1 MPSREWIFPPLPFL
15 FCEDLMSNTVRLI
28 GYAVLA
34 SLILGYICFSNMGAE
49 SVELKKSKVRDI
61 IQVESKYDLS
71 KAEYSERVIRGVT
84 ITSYNNDINQT
95 DDTPNVTASNR
106 PVREGMVAVSRDFL
120 SYAKYGDLIY
130 VDCFDRWFIVDDTMN
145 KRFTKRVDIFLF
157 DRKESLKINKKC
169 DIKIVHI
176 TK

>member
-1 MPSREWIFPPLPFL
+1 
-15 FCEDLMSNTVRLI
+15 MSNTTGLM
-28 GYAVLA
+28 GYVALA
-34 SLILGYICFSNMGAE
+34 GLLFGYVCFSDTRAE
-49 SVELKKSKVRDI
+49 KIELKDNNASSI

-71 KAEYSERVIRGVT
+71 KAEYSERVIKDVVV
-84 ITSYNNDINQT
+84 TSYNNDIDQT

-120 SYAKYGDLIY
+120 SYVTYGDLIY
-130 VDCFDRWFIVDDTMN
+130 VNCFDRWFIVDDTMN
-145 KRFTKRVDIFLF
+145 KRFTKRIDIFLF

-169 DIKIVHI
+169 DVKIVHI

>member
-1 MPSREWIFPPLPFL
+1 MANTFRLTICVVAVSLGFIFGHIRFN
-15 FCEDLMSNTVRLI
+15 NTKV
-28 GYAVLA
+28 
-34 SLILGYICFSNMGAE
+34 E
-49 SVELKKSKVRDI
+49 SIELKDNTSNI
-61 IQVESKYDLS
+61 IYVESKYDLS
-71 KAEYSERVIRGVT
+71 KAEYSERVIRDVAV
-84 ITSYNNDINQT
+84 TSYNNDINQT

-120 SYAKYGDLIY
+120 SYVKYGDLIY

-145 KRFTKRVDIFLF
+145 KRFTKRIDIFLF

-169 DIKIVHI
+169 DVKVVHI

>member
-1 MPSREWIFPPLPFL
+1 MA
-15 FCEDLMSNTVRLI
+15 NTFRLVAYVVVVGI
-28 GYAVLA
+28 
-34 SLILGYICFSNMGAE
+34 ILGYICFNNTKVE
-49 SVELKKSKVRDI
+49 PIELKDNNSNNI
-61 IQVESKYDLS
+61 IYVESKYDLS
-71 KAEYSERVIRGVT
+71 KAEYSERVIRDVA

-120 SYAKYGDLIY
+120 SYVKYGDLIY

-145 KRFTKRVDIFLF
+145 KRFTKRIDIFLF

-169 DIKIVHI
+169 DVKIVHI

>member
-1 MPSREWIFPPLPFL
+1 ME
-15 FCEDLMSNTVRLI
+15 NTIRLV
-28 GYAVLA
+28 GYVAVVFGI
-34 SLILGYICFSNMGAE
+34 ILGYIHINNIKAE
-49 SVELKKSKVRDI
+49 SIELIDNNVSNI
-61 IQVESKYDLS
+61 ICIESKYDLS
-71 KAEYSERVIRGVT
+71 KAEYSERVIRDVVV
-84 ITSYNNDINQT
+84 TSYNNDINQT

-145 KRFTKRVDIFLF
+145 KRFTKRIDIFLF

-169 DIKIVHI
+169 DVKIVHI